1 MIYFPPDFDVGN
13 DLDSAPDEISPHL
26 SVVLNPVGTDC
37 IVGVTMSDRY
47 TVFTVI
53 AQMTVFSDPM
63 LDSPAEKEAN
73 PIAGHPIIPDDGSLR
88 ARTWVQT

>member
-37 IVGVTMSDRY
+37 IVSVTMADRY

-53 AQMTVFSDPM
+53 AQMIVFSDPM

-73 PIAGHPIIPDDGSLR
+73 PIARNSGLISDLLLR
-88 ARTWVQT
+88 H